1 MLHWNL
7 TFSERH
13 EILRERFVPVSPHCM
28 RFKPSEEL
36 TETEVQKG
44 LRLVIG
50 DGLTTEAMTTLTG
63 GAFIVAFSLLMGASN
78 FQIGL
83 LSSLPTFTNVFQI
96 LSIWLVRKYSNRKLV
111 TVMGSLLA
119 RVPLIVIGA
128 LPFIFPEGGTIQLL
142 LFFLFFYYLFGSVAG
157 PSWNAWMKD
166 LVPES
171 RLGAYFSKRSR
182 YAQILNVVLSIVLA
196 FFVDFVR
203 KYYPG
208 YEMTLYGTM
217 FILAGIVGIGGALI
231 LSKVHEPRTRLAR
244 GNILQ
249 MLRKPLDDYNFRQL
263 LFFNSAWLFALNL
276 ATPFF
281 MVFLMKSMGLSI
293 SYIIPLTIL
302 SQLSSIFTV
311 RAWGIFADRYSNK
324 TVLAIGTPLYFL
336 CIIAWCFV
344 GIYTSL
350 WANLTLLAIIYLIS
364 GVSTAGINLALT
376 NIGLKLA
383 PRNEAIIY
391 LSAKNIITSVFS
403 SLAPLLGGYLA
414 DYFTLRQLR
423 VMAEWT
429 GPSLQKSFRL
439 LLLHEWNFLFLI
451 GAVLA
456 LLAIQ
461 LLPRINEAGEVDRGI
476 VVRVMRS
483 SLRNNLKDHFLVG
496 SLFTWQSRIA
506 SLLTPLAGRKVRTPN
521 ERKADE

>member
-1 MLHWNL
+1 
-7 TFSERH
+7 
-13 EILRERFVPVSPHCM
+13 M

-36 TETEVQKG
+36 TENDVQHG

-78 FQIGL
+78 LQIGL

-96 LSIWLVRKYSNRKLV
+96 ASIWLVRKYSNRKLV
-111 TVMGSLLA
+111 TVIGSLLA
-119 RVPLIVIGA
+119 RVPLIVIGS
-128 LPFIFPEGGTIQLL
+128 LPFLFPQGGSIQLL
-142 LFFLFFYYLFGSVAG
+142 LFFLFFYYLFGSIAG

-166 LVPES
+166 LVPETM
-171 RLGAYFSKRSR
+171 LGTYFSRRSR

-196 FFVDFVR
+196 FSVDFVR
-203 KYYPG
+203 KYYPT
-208 YEMTLYGTM
+208 YEMAMYGAM
-217 FILAGIVGIGGALI
+217 FILGGLVGIGGALI
-231 LSKVHEPRTRLAR
+231 LAKVKEPSTRLAH
-244 GNILQ
+244 GNILK
-249 MLRKPLDDYNFRQL
+249 MLKKPLRDYNFRQL
-263 LFFNSAWLFALNL
+263 LFFNSAWVFALNL

-281 MVFLMKSMGLSI
+281 MVFMMKSMGLSI

-302 SQLSSIFTV
+302 SQLSSIFTIQI
-311 RAWGIFADRYSNK
+311 WGVFADRYSNK
-324 TVLAIGTPLYFL
+324 TILAICTPLYVL

-344 GIYTSL
+344 GIYTGL
-350 WANLTLLAIIYLIS
+350 YANLTLLAIIHVVS

-403 SLAPLLGGYLA
+403 SMAPLLGGYLA

-429 GPSLQKSFRL
+429 GPTLHKSFRL

-451 GAVLA
+451 GAVFA

-461 LLPRINEAGEVDRGI
+461 LLPRIKEAGEVDRDI

-483 SLRNNLKDHFLVG
+483 SVKNNLKDHFLVG
-496 SLFTWQSRIA
+496 SLFTWHSRIA
-506 SLLTPLAGRKVRTPN
+506 SFVNPSSGRKTGVNGGKIN
-521 ERKADE
+521 E